1 MSHLNE
7 RSHKNCLNCNAE
19 VHGRFCHVCGQE
31 NIEPVETAWHL
42 VSHFFKDI
50 THFDGK
56 FFSTVKY
63 LIFKPG
69 FVSKEYMIGRRTSY
83 LNPVRMYVF
92 TSAIFFL
99 IFFSISKQD
108 DKALNT
114 TVKGKSLEQIDA
126 MDSTSFD
133 AFSRLVTKGKPMTR
147 DAFKKYIDSTQ
158 SRSGIHFTTSKYA
171 SKAAYDSVLRS
182 GKKKHNWIERQLVYK
197 ELEVN
202 EKYTNNQGQI
212 MKAFTNNLLHSFPQ
226 MLFISLP
233 LFALMLKL
241 LYQRRKEYY
250 YANHAIFSIHLYVF
264 VFIILLVMIGVDE
277 LSELLSWDAGTVMG
291 ILLLGI
297 LFYEYKAMRN
307 FYEQRRGK
315 TILKF
320 ILLNLL
326 MLVIMMIL
334 FTIFILLSLMKV

>member
-1 MSHLNE
+1 
-7 RSHKNCLNCNAE
+7 LNCNAE
-19 VHGRFCHVCGQE
+19 IHGRFCHVCGQE
-31 NIEPVETAWHL
+31 NIEPVESAWHL
-42 VSHFFKDI
+42 VTHFFKDI

-56 FFSTVKY
+56 FFSTGKY

-99 IFFSISKQD
+99 IFFSFNKENEKIIDIS
-108 DKALNT
+108 
-114 TVKGKSLEQIDA
+114 VKGKTLEQIDA

-133 AFSRLVTKGKPMTR
+133 AFSRLVNKGKPMTR
-147 DAFKKYIDSTQ
+147 EGFKAYVDSSQ
-158 SRSGIHFTTSKYA
+158 QQRGIHFTTSKYA
-171 SKAAYDSVLRS
+171 SKAAYDSVLQS
-182 GKKKHNWIERQLVYK
+182 GKKKHNWLERQLIYK

-202 EKYTNNQGQI
+202 EKYKNNQGQI
-212 MKAFTNNLLHSFPQ
+212 LKAFTNNLMHSFPQ

-241 LYQRRKEYY
+241 LYRRRKEYY

-264 VFIILLVMIGVDE
+264 VFIILLIMIGLEE
-277 LSELLSWDAGTVMG
+277 LSELLHWEDVGTVMG
-291 ILLLGI
+291 FLLLGI

-320 ILLNLL
+320 ILLNLS

>member
-7 RSHKNCLNCNAE
+7 RSPKNCLNCNAE

-99 IFFSISKQD
+99 IFFSFSKQN
-108 DKALNT
+108 DKALDIQ
-114 TVKGKSLEQIDA
+114 VKGKTLEQIDA

-133 AFSRLVTKGKPMTR
+133 AFSRLINNGKPMTR
-147 DAFKKYIDSTQ
+147 EGFKVYLDTTQ
-158 SRSGIHFTTSKYA
+158 QKRGIHFTTSKYA
-171 SKAAYDSVLRS
+171 SKLAYDSVLQS
-182 GKKKHNWIERQLVYK
+182 GKKKHNWLERQLVYK
-197 ELEVN
+197 EIEVN
-202 EKYTNNQGQI
+202 EKYKNNQGQI
-212 MKAFTNNLLHSFPQ
+212 LKAFTNNLMHSFPQ

-241 LYQRRKEYY
+241 LYLRRKEYY

-277 LSELLSWDAGTVMG
+277 MSELLHWDAGTVMG

-297 LFYEYKAMRN
+297 LFYEYKAMRY

-320 ILLNLL
+320 ILLNLS